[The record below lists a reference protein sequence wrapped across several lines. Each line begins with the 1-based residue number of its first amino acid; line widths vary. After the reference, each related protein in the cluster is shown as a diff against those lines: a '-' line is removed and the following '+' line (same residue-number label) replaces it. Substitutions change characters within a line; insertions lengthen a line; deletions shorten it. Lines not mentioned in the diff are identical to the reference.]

1 MAGES
6 SSSPTRAAPRGAAD
20 SSGYM
25 TLLEIAQG
33 GMGTVELAV
42 RRGEHFSRLFA
53 IKRLHR
59 HYARSDEARGAFLE
73 EGRVAALLRHPN
85 TVGVVEVDEDARGP
99 YLVMQYVEGAPVSD
113 LIAQAKERGEL
124 LPIQICVRA
133 CLQAALGL
141 HAAHQLVDHVGRPQG
156 FLHRD
161 VSPQNIL
168 VGFDGMARVTDFG
181 VAQAMYADELTPSRA
196 LEGKLRYMAPER
208 LRFDPVD
215 ARSDLFSL
223 GVVLH
228 EMLSGER
235 LFVADSETDIAEKVL
250 NEPTPDIGLLREG
263 VPLNLVELL
272 FELLAKK
279 PEFRPATAAEVAER
293 LDAMLTGMEFDRG
306 KISTA
311 DYMEE
316 HFAAQRARTQARIRE
331 ALDNTLAGFRRKACA
346 SEPPPD
352 ADRRPMRRGLR
363 IVVGMLALGAL
374 VSLAWG
380 SIELRAAAE
389 STPEPQASGSP
400 ADGAVGSNAD
410 SWRGGAATATPS
422 GEAPA
427 VGSAK
432 PRLDRAADVDAG
444 QAAAKAP
451 APRRRI
457 TKPRPRRP
465 AGREPTKPDAPCAEP
480 FYYDAQGR
488 KRVRRECF

>member
-6 SSSPTRAAPRGAAD
+6 SSSPTRAVQRGAAD

-25 TLLEIAQG
+25 TLLEIARG

-53 IKRLHR
+53 VKRLHR
-59 HYARSDEARGAFLE
+59 HYARSDEARAAFLE

-85 TVGVVEVDEDARGP
+85 TVGVVEVGEDARGP

-124 LPIQICVRA
+124 LPVQICVRA

-168 VGFDGMARVTDFG
+168 VGFDGLARVTDFG

-208 LRFDPVD
+208 LRFDRVD

-235 LFVADSETDIAEKVL
+235 LFVADTEFDIAEKVL
-250 NEPTPDIGLLREG
+250 NEPTPDIGLIREG

-279 PEFRPATAAEVAER
+279 PEFRPATAAVVAER
-293 LDAMLTGMEFDRG
+293 LDAMLTELEFDRG
-306 KISTA
+306 KVSTA

-316 HFAAQRARTQARIRE
+316 HYGARRAKTQARIRE
-331 ALDNTLAGFRRKACA
+331 ALDNTIAGFRRQSSAP
-346 SEPPPD
+346 EPLADPPD
-352 ADRRPMRRGLR
+352 RPKRRAVR
-363 IVVGMLALGAL
+363 IAVGMLALAGLA
-374 VSLAWG
+374 SLAWG
-380 SIELRAAAE
+380 SIELRSGVG
-389 STPEPQASGSP
+389 STPQPLPSSRRT
-400 ADGAVGSNAD
+400 DGV
-410 SWRGGAATATPS
+410 AATNPDSGPAGVGRATQS
-422 GEAPA
+422 AA
-427 VGSAK
+427 VTAAGSAK
-432 PRLDRAADVDAG
+432 PSADPLAESDTGRAAPKVFS
-444 QAAAKAP
+444 
-451 APRRRI
+451 PRRRI
-457 TKPRPRRP
+457 IKPRPPRP
-465 AGREPTKPDAPCAEP
+465 AEREPKTTSTCAEP